1 MWHCKVSRHKL
12 IVWGPALIYDRTQ
25 EAYEKNVTQLFDS
38 LDRIENLL
46 ENSTGPF
53 ILGNELTEVDLR
65 LYPTIVR
72 FDVVYVTV
80 CRIFY

>member
-1 MWHCKVSRHKL
+1 MYKL
-12 IVWGPALIYDRTQ
+12 IVWGQALIYDRTQ

-80 CRIFY
+80 CRFFY

>member
-1 MWHCKVSRHKL
+1 MWYCKVSMYKL
-12 IVWGPALIYDRTQ
+12 IVWGQALIYDRTQ

-80 CRIFY
+80 CRFFY